1 MSRDEKTQVR
11 LGEIAGDYDAFII
24 DLWGVV
30 HDGVTPYP
38 GAMACLQNLMG
49 RKTLLLSNAPRRS
62 ASAQILLRRL
72 GVTDDLY
79 TFILTS
85 GEAAWLALRDRT
97 DPWFSRL
104 GKHVYHLG
112 PQRDRNVLEGLSLE
126 VVGTPAEADFV
137 LNTGPDDDSKDPR
150 ELATFMP
157 DLEACLQAALPMICA
172 NPDRVVMRAGI
183 RILCAG
189 ALAEHYQAMGGDVF
203 SLGKP
208 DPAIY
213 RMALDILDTSP
224 SRVLAIGDSLH
235 TDIAGAAG
243 AGIDSL
249 WVLGGIHWEELGQ
262 STEAAGAASA
272 ALGLAPRFV
281 APRLEW

>member
-1 MSRDEKTQVR
+1 MMQDEKTPVR
-11 LGEIAGDYDAFII
+11 LGQIAGDYDAFII

-30 HDGVTPYP
+30 HDGVTPYA
-38 GAMACLQNLMG
+38 GAMACLQNLVG

-72 GVTDDLY
+72 GVTDNLY
-79 TFILTS
+79 ASILTS

-104 GKHVYHLG
+104 GRRVYHLG

-157 DLEACLQAALPMICA
+157 ELEACLRAALPMICA
-172 NPDRVVMRAGI
+172 NPDRVVMRAGA

-189 ALAEHYQAMGGDVF
+189 ALAEKYQAMGGDVF

-213 RMALDILDTSP
+213 RMALTILDTAP

-243 AGIDSL
+243 AGIDSF
-249 WVLGGIHWEELGQ
+249 WVLGGIHWDELGQ
-262 STEAAGAASA
+262 GRERAGAAAA
-272 ALGLAPRFV
+272 ALGLAPNFV